1 MTVLIS
7 EEELQDLLGCSR
19 STVLVRAK
27 SVTGESD
34 LQRKTYYEMSE
45 EAMELIRT
53 HSEDLKV
60 IGHRVKRS
68 CWIRT
73 DVCDED
79 ERVILWAYIG
89 VNGVPESFRW
99 KSWRKPG
106 QSDPEMLSVE
116 FGSAQEAIA
125 SLMGE
130 GPIPFRMVRAEA
142 KTGGE

>member
-7 EEELQDLLGCSR
+7 EEELQELLGCSR

-45 EAMELIRT
+45 EALELIRT
-53 HSEDLKV
+53 HSDDLKV
-60 IGHRVKRS
+60 VGTRARRS
-68 CWIRT
+68 CWIKT

-116 FGSAQEAIA
+116 FGSAKEAVD

-130 GPIPFRMVRAEA
+130 GPIPFKLVRAEA